1 MAFITRYYLTCF
13 ALREAGKNHT
23 KEEAVF
29 FPNSFST
36 FTILSKVLMNVKRF
50 QAAEMEDEISL
61 LCFSRSN
68 SIMLYFRIIKRFP
81 NFSKPLKK
89 TIIL

>member
-1 MAFITRYYLTCF
+1 M
-13 ALREAGKNHT
+13 
-23 KEEAVF
+23 KEETVF

-36 FTILSKVLMNVKRF
+36 LTILSKVLMIVKRF

-61 LCFSRSN
+61 LYFSRSN
-68 SIMLYFRIIKRFP
+68 SIMLYFRIIERFP

-89 TIIL
+89 PHSVIHLNNIC